1 MTPPNSGAEVAKK
14 PKMIETMIMANK
26 SQNQVDLNL
35 LNGIPKNKYNP
46 VKKNKRTKRKEAT
59 PKPWYTIR
67 SAT

>member
-1 MTPPNSGAEVAKK
+1 MTPPNSGAEVEKN
-14 PKMIETMIMANK
+14 PKMIDTTIMANK

-35 LNGIPKNKYNP
+35 LSVNHKNNYKP
-46 VKKNKRTKRKEAT
+46 VKKNKRTNKKEAT